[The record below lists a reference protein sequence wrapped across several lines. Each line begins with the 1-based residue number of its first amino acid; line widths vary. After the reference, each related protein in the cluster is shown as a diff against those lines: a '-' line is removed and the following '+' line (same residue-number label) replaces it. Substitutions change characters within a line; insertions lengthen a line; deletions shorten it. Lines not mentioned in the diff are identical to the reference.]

1 MILAQ
6 LYEHSQRIQ
15 DELPIEGYGQVRL
28 NWLVELNPDGNL
40 KENGFTKLNKDDP
53 KRTLPDIVRA
63 SGIKPKLLADNG
75 EYVFGAG
82 RDTSPLDKVAERHR
96 QFKALVQKCAD
107 VTQEP
112 SVQAVAKFLESWNPE
127 RDKAKLP
134 EDFDP
139 SQTFT
144 FRVGTYIPA
153 DTTPDMKAVQ
163 KFWINHITGGDDNSE
178 NLPRM
183 QCLVTGKEG
192 LVEERLPVKIKGIP
206 DGQTAG
212 TSLVSANAGPFT
224 SYGLTNSLTSPIS
237 REAGE
242 GFAKALNYLIAT
254 KDSHLRVGPVVYTF
268 WTQEACE
275 YDFWNDFE
283 NDQPQEVKDLYK
295 SALEGNR
302 IYDEPNRFYA
312 LALSAS
318 GGRAVV
324 RDWVES
330 SIPDVMQNLVRWFEA
345 QEIVNAFGE
354 ISEKPYLKIRRLSDS
369 LYRDPSKESIAA
381 IPPLFIRSALKGT
394 PLPLSLLTRVVRR
407 ICVDRTEPNYP
418 VTHPRAA
425 LIKLILTSQGYPMTN
440 MQSLNLNPELDPQ
453 DLPAYHYGRLLAL
466 LEKIQWEA
474 YRDQTQGKG
483 VNATVIDR
491 YYGAASIT
499 PARIMGSLVKDAQ
512 AHLSKL
518 RRNSK
523 RYSAYL
529 SLQEQ
534 LEEILSHISP
544 KSSKAPKSLSM
555 QQQSIFALGYYHQR
569 AESRKAVIAASN
581 AKKDAQLQK
590 SEIAQLTT
598 ED

>member
-15 DELPIEGYGQVRL
+15 DKLPIEGYGQVRL
-28 NWLVELNPDGNL
+28 NWLVELRPDGNL
-40 KENGFTKLNKDDP
+40 KENGFTRLSKDDP
-53 KRTLPDIVRA
+53 KWKLPDVVRA
-63 SGIKPKLLADNG
+63 SGVKPKLLADNG
-75 EYVFGAG
+75 EYVFGIG
-82 RDTSPLDKVAERHR
+82 RDTSPPDKVAERHR
-96 QFKALVQKCAD
+96 QFKELVQKCAD
-107 VTQEP
+107 VTREP
-112 SVQAVAKFLESWNPE
+112 SVQAVEKFLENWNPE
-127 RDKAKLP
+127 RDRAKLP

-144 FRVGTYIPA
+144 FKVGNCIPA
-153 DTTPDMKAVQ
+153 DSIPDMKAVQ
-163 KFWINHITGGDDNSE
+163 KFWISHITGSDDNTE

-183 QCLVTGKEG
+183 QCLVTGKDG

-224 SYGLTNSLTSPIS
+224 SYGLSNSLTSPIS

-242 GFAKALNYLIAT
+242 GFAKALNHLIAT
-254 KDSHLRVGPVVYTF
+254 KDSRLYLGPVVYTF
-268 WTQEACE
+268 WTQESCE
-275 YDFWNDFE
+275 YSFWDDFND
-283 NDQPQEVKDLYK
+283 DQPQEVKNLYE
-295 SALEGNR
+295 SALAGNR

-324 RDWVES
+324 RDWIES
-330 SIPDVMQNLVRWFEA
+330 SIPVVMQNLVQWFEA
-345 QEIVNAFGE
+345 QEIVNPFGE
-354 ISEKPYLKIRRLSDS
+354 LGEKPYLSIRRLSDS
-369 LYRDPSKESIAA
+369 LYRDPSKEAIAV
-381 IPPLFIRSALKGT
+381 IPPLFIHSALKGT

-440 MQSLNLNPELDPQ
+440 MQSLNLNPDLDPQ
-453 DLPAYHYGRLLAL
+453 DLLAYHYGRLLAQ

-491 YYGAASIT
+491 YYGAASVT

-523 RYSAYL
+523 KYSAYL

-569 AESRKAVIAASN
+569 AASREAAIAASN
-581 AKKDAQLQK
+581 AKKEGQNQK
-590 SEIAQLTT
+590 IETVQSNSES
-598 ED
+598 

>member
-1 MILAQ
+1 MILAR
-6 LYEHSQRIQ
+6 LYEHSQRIRN
-15 DELPIEGYGQVRL
+15 ELPLEGYGEIKL
-28 NWLVELNPDGNL
+28 NWLVELKPDGTL
-40 KENGFTKLNKDDP
+40 SGNGFTKLDKDEP
-53 KRTLPDIVRA
+53 KRKLPDLIRSAGV
-63 SGIKPKLLADNG
+63 KPKLLADNG
-75 EYVFGAG
+75 EYVFGVG
-82 RDTSPLDKVAERHR
+82 RDTSPPDKVAERHR

-107 VTQEP
+107 VTQEL
-112 SVQAVAKFLESWNPE
+112 SVQAVAKFLENWNPE
-127 RDKAKLP
+127 RDKTKLP

-139 SQTFT
+139 AQTFT
-144 FRVGTYIPA
+144 FRVGTHIPA
-153 DTTPDMKAVQ
+153 DTTPDMKSVQ
-163 KFWINHITGGDDNSE
+163 QFWINHITGGDDNSE

-183 QCLVTGKEG
+183 QCLITGKEG

-224 SYGLTNSLTSPIS
+224 SYGLSNSLTSPIS

-242 GFAKALNYLIAT
+242 GFAKALNHLIAK

-295 SALEGNR
+295 SALAGNR

-324 RDWVES
+324 RDWIES

-369 LYRDPSKESIAA
+369 LYRDPSKEAIAA

-440 MQSLNLNPELDPQ
+440 MQSLNRKPHFDNPQ
-453 DLPAYHYGRLLAL
+453 DHTAYHCGRLLAQL
-466 LEKIQWEA
+466 EIIQRRAQGEKI
-474 YRDQTQGKG
+474 
-483 VNATVIDR
+483 NATLIDR
-491 YYGAASIT
+491 YYGAASTT
-499 PARIMGSLVKDAQ
+499 PSKVMGKLVQDAQ
-512 AHLSKL
+512 PHLTKIRKL
-518 RRNSK
+518 NEGTYK
-523 RYSAYL
+523 A
-529 SLQEQ
+529 LQTQ
-534 LEEILSHISP
+534 LEDIIDELSPEEKMFP
-544 KSSKAPKSLSM
+544 KNLSM

-569 AESRKAVIAASN
+569 ADNRKAAITASK
-581 AKKDAQLQK
+581 ARKYAQSQK
-590 SEIAQLTT
+590 TESAQEAT

>member
-1 MILAQ
+1 MILAR
-6 LYEHSQRIQ
+6 LYEHSQRIRN
-15 DELPIEGYGQVRL
+15 ELPLEGYGEIKL
-28 NWLVELNPDGNL
+28 NWLVELKPDGTL
-40 KENGFTKLNKDDP
+40 SGNGFTKLDKDEP
-53 KRTLPDIVRA
+53 KRKLPDLIRSAGV
-63 SGIKPKLLADNG
+63 KPKLLADNG
-75 EYVFGAG
+75 EYVFGVG
-82 RDTSPLDKVAERHR
+82 RDTSPPDKVAERHR

-107 VTQEP
+107 VTQEL
-112 SVQAVAKFLESWNPE
+112 SVQAVAKFLENWNPE
-127 RDKAKLP
+127 RDKTKLP

-139 SQTFT
+139 AQTFT
-144 FRVGTYIPA
+144 FRVGTHIPA
-153 DTTPDMKAVQ
+153 DTTPDMKSVQ
-163 KFWINHITGGDDNSE
+163 QFWINHITGGDDNSE

-183 QCLVTGKEG
+183 QCLITGKEG

-224 SYGLTNSLTSPIS
+224 SYGLSNSLTSPIS

-242 GFAKALNYLIAT
+242 GFAKALNHLIAK

-295 SALEGNR
+295 SALAGNR

-324 RDWVES
+324 RDWIES

-369 LYRDPSKESIAA
+369 LYRDPSKEAIAA

-440 MQSLNLNPELDPQ
+440 MQSLNRKPHFDNPQ
-453 DLPAYHYGRLLAL
+453 DHTAYHCGRLLAQL
-466 LEKIQWEA
+466 EIIQRRAQGEKI
-474 YRDQTQGKG
+474 
-483 VNATVIDR
+483 NATLIDR
-491 YYGAASIT
+491 YYGAASTT
-499 PARIMGSLVKDAQ
+499 PSKVMGKLVQDAQ
-512 AHLSKL
+512 PHLTKIRKL
-518 RRNSK
+518 NEGTYK
-523 RYSAYL
+523 A
-529 SLQEQ
+529 LQTQ
-534 LEEILSHISP
+534 LEDIIDELSPEEKMFP
-544 KSSKAPKSLSM
+544 KNLSM

-569 AESRKAVIAASN
+569 ADNRKAAITASK
-581 AKKDAQLQK
+581 ARKDAQSQK
-590 SEIAQLTT
+590 TESAQEAT